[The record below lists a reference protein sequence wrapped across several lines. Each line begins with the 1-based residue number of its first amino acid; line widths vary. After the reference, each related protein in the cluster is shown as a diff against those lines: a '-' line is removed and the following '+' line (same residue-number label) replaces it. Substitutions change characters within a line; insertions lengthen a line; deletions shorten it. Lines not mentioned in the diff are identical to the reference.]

1 MTQLITLLIT
11 LLTYNLIK
19 LLNINIITLAMI
31 YDEIMKYKC

>member
-19 LLNINIITLAMI
+19 LLNINIITLTMI

>member
-1 MTQLITLLIT
+1 MTQLIILLIT

-19 LLNINIITLAMI
+19 LLNINIITLTMI